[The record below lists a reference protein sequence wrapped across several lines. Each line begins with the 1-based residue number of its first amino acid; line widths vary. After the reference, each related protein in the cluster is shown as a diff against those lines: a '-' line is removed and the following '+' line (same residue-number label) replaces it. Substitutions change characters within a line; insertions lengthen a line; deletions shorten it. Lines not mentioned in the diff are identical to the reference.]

1 MAKHRS
7 DKPRTVSDQDV
18 MLTTLRTCAD
28 AGTEDS
34 VRPQDIARRLLPDH
48 WRTLL
53 KRIRLMGKQLAL
65 EGDLLILRKGEPADP
80 NDFKGLITLQIT
92 PQGYERLEKEEAA
105 AEADVTF

>member
-1 MAKHRS
+1 MAKNQS
-7 DKPRTVSDQDV
+7 TKPRTVSDQEV
-18 MLTTLRTCAD
+18 MLTTLRMCAD

-34 VRPQDIARRLLPDH
+34 VRPQDIARRLLPTH

-53 KRIRLMGKQLAL
+53 KRIRLTGKQLAL

-105 AEADVTF
+105 AAADVTF